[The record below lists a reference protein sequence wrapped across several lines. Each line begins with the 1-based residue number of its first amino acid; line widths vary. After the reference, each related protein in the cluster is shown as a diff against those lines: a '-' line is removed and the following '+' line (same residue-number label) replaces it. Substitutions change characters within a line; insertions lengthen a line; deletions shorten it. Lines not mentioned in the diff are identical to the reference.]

1 MPASEVPGPGR
12 TGRSFT
18 DRLWSNRAELLWG
31 LIVVTLL
38 LTFVDPVVLIG
49 AVLVIATLAAA
60 WAGFH
65 ELLDRAK
72 QDDAH
77 ADAAYL
83 RPARTSRPGAEKA
96 PTESTWQ
103 GHNAA

>member
-1 MPASEVPGPGR
+1 MPTSEVSGPGR

-31 LIVVTLL
+31 LVVVTLL

-49 AVLVIATLAAA
+49 AVLVIATVAAA

-83 RPARTSRPGAEKA
+83 RPTAGTEKA
-96 PTESTWQ
+96 ATHTPWQ